1 VTKHTD
7 IMNIQDSKLK
17 ELAKNVLQEEA
28 NSLIKLKNFID
39 DDFVKSLK
47 VILNAKGRLIVTGI
61 GKSAIVG
68 QKIVATLNST
78 GTPAIFMHAA
88 DAIHGDLGI
97 IQQDDVVLCISKS
110 GNTPEISLLVPFLKM
125 SGNPLIAL
133 VGNVDSFLAKEA
145 DFILN
150 CSVDKEACPN
160 NLAPTSSS
168 TAQMAMG
175 DTLASCLMELR
186 GFTSNDFAKYHPG
199 GILGKR
205 LYLKVSDLY
214 KNNLIPMVHPNALM
228 PEVILEIS
236 GKMLGVTAVVE
247 NGKVVGAVTDGDLR
261 RMLQKNPDYT
271 NLLAKDV
278 MNTSPKSILP
288 NMLAVEA
295 LETMKKLNITTLFVI
310 NEKGDYLGVVHM
322 HNIIKEG
329 VY

>member
-1 VTKHTD
+1 VNKLTD
-7 IMNIQDSKLK
+7 NMNIKDSQLK
-17 ELAKNVLQEEA
+17 ELAKDVLQEEA
-28 NSLIKLKNFID
+28 NSLINLKNYID
-39 DDFVKSLK
+39 DDFVKSLN
-47 VILNAKGRLIVTGI
+47 VILNSKGRLIVSGI
-61 GKSAIVG
+61 GKSAIIG

-78 GTPAIFMHAA
+78 GTPSIFMHAA

-97 IQQDDVVLCISKS
+97 IQPDDVVLCISKS

-125 SGNPLIAL
+125 SGNLLIAL

-175 DTLASCLMELR
+175 DALASCLMELR
-186 GFTSNDFAKYHPG
+186 GFTSTDFAKYHPG

-214 KNNLIPMVHPNALM
+214 KNNLMPMVKPEAGM

-247 NGKVVGAVTDGDLR
+247 NGKVVGAITDGDLR
-261 RMLQKNPDYT
+261 RMLQKNPDYAH
-271 NLLAKDV
+271 LVAKDV
-278 MNTSPKSILP
+278 MNQSPKAVP
-288 NMLAVEA
+288 PEMLAVEA
-295 LETMKKLNITTLFVI
+295 LETMKKLNITNLFVM
-310 NEKGDYLGVVHM
+310 NENDDYLGVIHM
-322 HNIIKEG
+322 HDIIKEG
-329 VY
+329 IY